1 MSQYMR
7 IIVMCWWLWLCS
19 LAQDFRK
26 KRFYIYIIAVGL
38 KPTETEVWR
47 EIVWKV
53 CIQSQP
59 TTEYVAVNHNCLYC
73 WPCAMWVFQSLIWV
87 QLPVTRRT
95 VDIIPSFDQ
104 GASKEQLKF
113 WKKWHCIFAVFYL
126 RQQTTTIT
134 KVAKTET
141 HFLTYPKISRYQ
153 FTSKLQID

>member
-1 MSQYMR
+1 MPGSAGLMSQYMR

-126 RQQTTTIT
+126 RQQTTTI
-134 KVAKTET
+134 A
-141 HFLTYPKISRYQ
+141 
-153 FTSKLQID
+153 

>member
-59 TTEYVAVNHNCLYC
+59 TTEYVAVNHNCVYC
-73 WPCAMWVFQSLIWV
+73 WPEFSVKKNLCHVSISIIDMGPAPCDKKNSRHYSIFWSGGIKRTTQVLKK
-87 QLPVTRRT
+87 VTLYFC
-95 VDIIPSFDQ
+95 SFLFE
-104 GASKEQLKF
+104 ATNYYY
-113 WKKWHCIFAVFYL
+113 CIG
-126 RQQTTTIT
+126 RQNWDTFSD
-134 KVAKTET
+134 V
-141 HFLTYPKISRYQ
+141 S
-153 FTSKLQID
+153 